1 VVEVTRSLSNL
12 IKSGFVAFSQ
22 NDTLVIDA
30 NENKIIKAI
39 DAEVEDKQ
47 IAVET
52 SVEEALAEAL
62 ILDAELEGAD
72 FDGTNL
78 LTMDTSEFSK
88 VEQTQSDAKSIADMV
103 VREAR
108 LEADAIIAKAHDE
121 AEQMRAED
129 FDEVEQIKSQAQEE
143 GYQIGYEE
151 AMLKAQQEISH
162 KEADLEQRLLDN
174 EIEFKEKE
182 TRLVKET
189 ECQMVDLLCRL
200 IPSITG
206 VVIESQRDVLLYMIN
221 SAMHDLDNSKQF
233 VVKVSSE
240 DYSDLVERKSE
251 IYGALNP
258 AIDLEIFEDAKLE
271 SMQCLIETE
280 NGIVDVSLD
289 VQLDNLITA
298 LKLMVIE

>member
-1 VVEVTRSLSNL
+1 MSNL

-121 AEQMRAED
+121 AEQMRAEA
-129 FDEVEQIKSQAQEE
+129 FDEAEQIKSQAQEE
-143 GYQIGYEE
+143 GYQTGYEE
-151 AMLKAQQEISH
+151 AMLKAQQEIAH

-189 ECQMVDLLCRL
+189 EYQMVDLLCRL

-206 VVIESQRDVLLYMIN
+206 VVIENQRDVLLYMIN

-233 VVKVSSE
+233 VLKVSSE
-240 DYSDLVERKSE
+240 DYSDLV
-251 IYGALNP
+251 
-258 AIDLEIFEDAKLE
+258 
-271 SMQCLIETE
+271 
-280 NGIVDVSLD
+280 
-289 VQLDNLITA
+289 
-298 LKLMVIE
+298 